1 MVTRR
6 NFVQACA
13 ALAASLHV
21 QGRAHAARSARN
33 YRRVRLVDGN
43 ERAIAPA
50 QLAIGAN
57 YLFHYPYRT
66 TPCFLLRLGTPTAD
80 GAELTT
86 EDGGRYRWEGGVGP
100 DHSVVAFSA
109 ICAHKLTHPA
119 QAVSFISY
127 RHQEV
132 DYRDLDGTV
141 ERRAQVISCC
151 SERSVYDATAGARVL
166 GGPAAQPLAAIRL
179 EHDPGADA
187 LYATGVYGGE
197 LFTRFFATFDYRL
210 ALEFDTTDIERPASG
225 TATVTRLDEYS
236 RRLVTC

>member
-6 NFVQACA
+6 GFVQACA
-13 ALAASLHV
+13 ALAASLRV
-21 QGRAHAARSARN
+21 PGRAEAARD
-33 YRRVRLVDGN
+33 YQRVRLVDGN
-43 ERAIAPA
+43 QQPVAPG
-50 QLAIGAN
+50 QLTVGAN

-66 TPCFLLRLGTPTAD
+66 TPCFLLRLGTPTGG

-86 EDGGRYRWEGGVGP
+86 EDGEHYRWEGGVGP

-109 ICAHKLTHPA
+109 ICAHKMTHPA

-132 DYRDLDGTV
+132 DYRDLGGAV
-141 ERRAQVISCC
+141 ERRARVISCC
-151 SERSVYDATAGARVL
+151 SERSVYDAAAGARVL
-166 GGPAAQPLAAIRL
+166 GGPAAQPLAAVRL
-179 EHDPGADA
+179 EHAPNEDA

-197 LFTRFFATFDYRL
+197 LFARFFAAFDYRL
-210 ALEFDTTDIERPASG
+210 ALEFDTTDIERLTSG
-225 TATVTRLDEYS
+225 TATVSRLDDYS